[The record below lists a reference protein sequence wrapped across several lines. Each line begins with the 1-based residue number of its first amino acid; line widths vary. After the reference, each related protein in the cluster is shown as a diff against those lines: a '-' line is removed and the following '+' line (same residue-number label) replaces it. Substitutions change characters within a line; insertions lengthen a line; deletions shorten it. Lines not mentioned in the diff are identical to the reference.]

1 MGDTSPE
8 QVSLENGMVVNFD
21 ARTMPSDINQP
32 SPARFTIAAHDGAA
46 CALDVNPHIRGC
58 LATAGTDKMVK
69 IWNVQGDE
77 TGGKRQVSLVA
88 GRDLGLV
95 GSFAHVCPRAGECV
109 LTRSPYRFQGEVF
122 SAVWS
127 PDDPLTL
134 AAAGSKAKLQIW
146 DVGANFG
153 ARKVFG
159 TRLAEAGRAIN
170 EKKNGGVIGVAD
182 DEDDEDDIDDN
193 D

>member
-1 MGDTSPE
+1 
-8 QVSLENGMVVNFD
+8 
-21 ARTMPSDINQP
+21 
-32 SPARFTIAAHDGAA
+32 
-46 CALDVNPHIRGC
+46 
-58 LATAGTDKMVK
+58 
-69 IWNVQGDE
+69 
-77 TGGKRQVSLVA
+77 
-88 GRDLGLV
+88 
-95 GSFAHVCPRAGECV
+95 
-109 LTRSPYRFQGEVF
+109 VF

-159 TRLAEAGRAIN
+159 TRLSEAGRALK

-182 DEDDEDDIDDN
+182 DEDDEDDSDDE

>member
-1 MGDTSPE
+1 
-8 QVSLENGMVVNFD
+8 MVVNFD
-21 ARTMPSDINQP
+21 ARTLPSDLNQP
-32 SPARFTIAAHDGAA
+32 SPARFTVAAHDGAA

-58 LATAGTDKMVK
+58 IATAGTDKMVK
-69 IWNVQGDE
+69 IWNVQEDKV
-77 TGGKRQVSLVA
+77 GGKRQVSLVA

-95 GSFAHVCPRAGECV
+95 SPALVSSFGE
-109 LTRSPYRFQGEVF
+109 RHANESKGEVF

-146 DVGANFG
+146 DVGTNFG

-159 TRLAEAGRAIN
+159 ARLAEAGRALK
-170 EKKNGGVIGVAD
+170 EKKSGGVISVAD
-182 DEDDEDDIDDN
+182 DEEDDYDTDEDE
-193 D
+193 

>member
-1 MGDTSPE
+1 
-8 QVSLENGMVVNFD
+8 MVVNFD
-21 ARTMPSDINQP
+21 ARTLPSDLNQP
-32 SPARFTIAAHDGAA
+32 SPACFTIAAHDGAA
-46 CALDVNPHIRGC
+46 CTLDVNTHIRGC

-69 IWNVQGDE
+69 IWNVQEGE

-95 GSFAHVCPRAGECV
+95 RALNVYIIRCKRCSFGS
-109 LTRSPYRFQGEVF
+109 QGEVF

-146 DVGANFG
+146 DVGANFS

-159 TRLAEAGRAIN
+159 TRLAEAGRALK
-170 EKKNGGVIGVAD
+170 ERKSGGVIGVVDDGD
-182 DEDDEDDIDDN
+182 DEDDESDDED
-193 D
+193 